1 MHDCM
6 STVCV
11 RVQHLYSCTCA
22 WKCLLA
28 EQLPLHRLPDRKGLT
43 EDQLYR
49 GRVVS
54 KSRFRLKTSSTRAD
68 RSSLRFQIVSYPWFT
83 CRRRGRFCRGQPP
96 RRRDD
101 ATTPFNEPS
110 LQTRGANRKRVM
122 NAIAKKNAASLPSR
136 I

>member
-1 MHDCM
+1 MILYNALCVQLYTYTT
-6 STVCV
+6 SV
-11 RVQHLYSCTCA
+11 RVRI
-22 WKCLLA
+22 W
-28 EQLPLHRLPDRKGLT
+28 
-43 EDQLYR
+43 DQGFQGR
-49 GRVVS
+49 NQGRVVS
-54 KSRFRLKTSSTRAD
+54 KSRFRLKTSSARAD